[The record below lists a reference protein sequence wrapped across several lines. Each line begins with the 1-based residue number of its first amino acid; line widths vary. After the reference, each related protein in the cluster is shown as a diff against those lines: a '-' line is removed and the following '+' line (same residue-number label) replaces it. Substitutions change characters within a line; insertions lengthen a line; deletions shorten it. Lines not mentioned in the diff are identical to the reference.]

1 MIITNSFKSRYSS
14 NYKMNIQRVKQGAKI
29 TFYTGIY
36 MIILGIFFIFF
47 IGLNMREIF
56 NSTSKLWGFFITYN
70 WDISY
75 LFYLFNI
82 LVGTLLISNGIAIAY
97 LSDFIIKRKE
107 KITWVMLF
115 ITGIT
120 SWAGLLTI
128 SILFKSIILIV
139 LSFIGWLVFII
150 GMLIPISYYIEKPY
164 KEY

>member
-1 MIITNSFKSRYSS
+1 
-14 NYKMNIQRVKQGAKI
+14 MNIQRVKQGAKI

-36 MIILGIFFIFF
+36 MIILGVFFIFF
-47 IGLNMREIF
+47 INLNMKSLF
-56 NSTSKLWGFFITYN
+56 NSTTRLWGFFLMYS

-82 LVGTLLISNGIAIAY
+82 LIGLLLISNGITIAY

-107 KITWVMLF
+107 KITWVILF
-115 ITGIT
+115 ITGII

-128 SILFKSIILIV
+128 SILFQSIVLIV
-139 LSFIGWLVFII
+139 LSFIGWLIFII
-150 GMLIPISYYIEKPY
+150 GMLLPISYYLEKPY